1 MAEITLGD
9 LVQIMRKCAGEDEN
23 LIAND
28 AVANTDFEELGYDSL
43 ALMAASSEVEKD
55 YGVAVDEDELA
66 QIRNLASFVELVN
79 KKLALRETAS

>member
-1 MAEITLGD
+1 MIEITLED

-43 ALMAASSEVEKD
+43 ALMAASSEVEKN
-55 YGVAVDEDELA
+55 YGVAVGEGELVE
-66 QIRNLASFVELVN
+66 IRNLASFVELVN

>member
-1 MAEITLGD
+1 MIEITLED

-43 ALMAASSEVEKD
+43 ALMAASSEVEKN
-55 YGVAVDEDELA
+55 YGVAVDEGELA
-66 QIRNLASFVELVN
+66 EIRNLASFVELVN